1 MAGIE
6 VTGKYNNKVV
16 YGTTVLVDLTS
27 DTVTESTLAKG
38 VTAHD
43 KTGASITGTLTV
55 PTEQSKTV
63 DLAMASGNQTII
75 PDSGKTLSQ
84 VTITKPTTMVSE
96 NIKKGINIGGVV
108 GALESG
114 EATKTET
121 WVLNESPEPVGG
133 IIETQIKFL
142 SNGTEYNT
150 LTINPNLRSMI
161 YFDSTLVFGGQSA
174 WTAAWSNTLYRK
186 IIFQSSPT
194 GDLLTWLESS
204 AIKQDDNIAVQP
216 TKSVSITTNGTT
228 NIVSDEPYDVMKNVE
243 VVTNVSG
250 SGVSIEDNTYIFS
263 GVVKLPQT
271 IIDGESSE
279 KFKENFTS
287 NGASFT
293 SLSINVTEG
302 TDCIIFYGSQRVGT
316 AYWTDRNEYG
326 YAITEWEDEAYRK
339 IIITDGASIDF
350 DAWLSSSVVKLNDF
364 F

>member
-38 VTAHD
+38 ATAHD

-84 VTITKPTTMVSE
+84 VTVTKPTTMVPE

-114 EATKTET
+114 EATKAET
-121 WVLNESPEPVGG
+121 WVLNEMPNLAGDV
-133 IIETQIKFL
+133 IETQIKFL

-150 LTINPNLRSMI
+150 FQINLNPRRI
-161 YFDSTLVFGGQSA
+161 VYFDSTLVFGFDMG
-174 WTAAWSNTLYRK
+174 WSNTLYRK

-194 GDLLTWLESS
+194 GDLLTWLESN

-250 SGVSIEDNTYIFS
+250 GGVSIEDNTYIFS
-263 GVVKLPQT
+263 SIIKLSQT
-271 IIDGESSE
+271 VIDGETSME
-279 KFKENFTS
+279 FAVNFTS

-293 SLSINVTEG
+293 SLNIYVFDDSSCGIY
-302 TDCIIFYGSQRVGT
+302 YGAQRVGT
-316 AYWTDRNEYG
+316 AYWNGGNEYG

-339 IIITDGASIDF
+339 IIITDTISVDLEG
-350 DAWLSSSVVKLNDF
+350 WLYDSAVKLNDF

>member
-38 VTAHD
+38 ATAHD

-84 VTITKPTTMVSE
+84 VTVTKPTTMLPE

-121 WVLNESPEPVGG
+121 WVLNEMPSPVGDV
-133 IIETQIKFL
+133 IETQIKFL

-150 LTINPNLRSMI
+150 FQINPNPRRMI
-161 YFDSTLVFGGQSA
+161 YFDSTLVFGLDMG
-174 WTAAWSNTLYRK
+174 WSNTLYRK

-194 GDLLTWLESS
+194 GDLLTWLESN

-228 NIVSDEPYDVMKNVE
+228 NIVSDEPYDAMKNVE

-250 SGVSIEDNTYIFS
+250 GGVSIEDNTYIIC
-263 GVVKLPQT
+263 KAIQLPQT
-271 IIDGESSE
+271 IIDGGNSIEYAV
-279 KFKENFTS
+279 NFTS

-293 SLSINVTEG
+293 SLTIGAIEG
-302 TDCIIFYGSQRVGT
+302 QNCTIFYGGQRVGT
-316 AYWTDRNEYG
+316 VYWIDRNEYG
-326 YAITEWEDEAYRK
+326 YADTSYDHEAYRK
-339 IIITDGASIDF
+339 IIITDTIPTDF
-350 DAWLSSSVVKLNDF
+350 ENWLYYSAVKLNDVF
-364 F
+364 

>member
-43 KTGASITGTLTV
+43 KTGASITGTLTA

-75 PDSGKTLSQ
+75 PDSSKTLSQ
-84 VTITKPTTMVSE
+84 VTVTKPTTMVSE
-96 NIKKGINIGGVV
+96 NIKKGINIGGVM

-121 WVLNESPEPVGG
+121 WILNESPKPVDNF
-133 IIETQIKFL
+133 IETQIKFL

-150 LTINPNLRSMI
+150 LAISANVRRMI
-161 YFDSTLVFGGQSA
+161 YFDSTLVYGEPGG
-174 WTAAWSNTLYRK
+174 WSNILYRK

-194 GDLLTWLESS
+194 GDLLTWLESN

-228 NIVSDEPYDVMKNVE
+228 NIMSDEPYDVMKNVE
-243 VVTNVSG
+243 VVTNVSS
-250 SGVSIEDNTYIFS
+250 SGISIEDNTYIIS
-263 GVVKLPQT
+263 SVIKLSQT
-271 IIDGESSE
+271 IIDGETSV
-279 KFKENFTS
+279 KYAVNFTS

-293 SLSINVTEG
+293 SLNMYVLDDSS
-302 TDCIIFYGSQRVGT
+302 CIIHYGAQRVGT
-316 AYWTDRNEYG
+316 AYWSGSNEYG
-326 YAITEWEDEAYRK
+326 YAITEEWEDEAYRK
-339 IIITDGASIDF
+339 IIITDAISVDF
-350 DAWLSSSVVKLNDF
+350 EAWLYDNAVKLNDF
-364 F
+364 L

>member
-43 KTGASITGTLTV
+43 KTGASITGTLTA

-84 VTITKPTTMVSE
+84 VTITKPTTMVPE
-96 NIKKGINIGGVV
+96 NIKKDINIGGVV

-121 WVLNESPEPVGG
+121 WILNENPRPIEDT
-133 IIETQIKFL
+133 IETQIKFL

-150 LTINPNLRSMI
+150 LTISPNVRRMI
-161 YFDSTLVFGGQSA
+161 HFDNTLAYGEPGG
-174 WTAAWSNTLYRK
+174 WSNTLYRK

-194 GDLLTWLESS
+194 GDLLTWLESN

-228 NIVSDEPYDVMKNVE
+228 NIMPDEPYDVMKNVE

-250 SGVSIEDNTYIFS
+250 SGVSIEDNTYIIS
-263 GVVKLPQT
+263 
-271 IIDGESSE
+271 
-279 KFKENFTS
+279 
-287 NGASFT
+287 
-293 SLSINVTEG
+293 
-302 TDCIIFYGSQRVGT
+302 T
-316 AYWTDRNEYG
+316 A
-326 YAITEWEDEAYRK
+326 IK
-339 IIITDGASIDF
+339 
-350 DAWLSSSVVKLNDF
+350 
-364 F
+364 

>member
-16 YGTTVLVDLTS
+16 YGITVLVDLTS

-43 KTGASITGTLTV
+43 KTGASITGTFTV

-63 DLAMASGNQTII
+63 DLAMASGNQTIT

-84 VTITKPTTMVSE
+84 VIVTKPTTMVSE

-121 WVLNESPEPVGG
+121 WILNESPEPVVDFM
-133 IIETQIKFL
+133 ETQIKFL

-150 LTINPNLRSMI
+150 LTISANLRRIIS
-161 YFDSTLVFGGQSA
+161 FDSTLVFGVQGG
-174 WTAAWSNTLYRK
+174 WSNILYRK

-194 GDLLTWLESS
+194 GDLLTWLESN

-228 NIVSDEPYDVMKNVE
+228 NIMPDEPYDVMKNVE

-250 SGVSIEDNTYIFS
+250 SGVSIEDNTYIIS
-263 GVVKLPQT
+263 TAIALPQT
-271 IIDGESSE
+271 IIDGARSIN
-279 KFKENFTS
+279 FAVNFTS
-287 NGASFT
+287 NGVSFT
-293 SLSINVTEG
+293 SLTINAI
-302 TDCIIFYGSQRVGT
+302 DKPNCAISYGAKPVGT
-316 AYWTDRNEYG
+316 AYWYDDNEYG
-326 YAITEWEDEAYRK
+326 YAKTSYNEEAYRK
-339 IIITDGASIDF
+339 IIITDTIPTDF
-350 DAWLSSSVVKLNDF
+350 ENWLLYSAVKLNDVF
-364 F
+364 

>member
-84 VTITKPTTMVSE
+84 VTITKPTTMVPE
-96 NIKKGINIGGVV
+96 NIKKDINIGGVV

-121 WVLNESPEPVGG
+121 WILNENLRPVEDT
-133 IIETQIKFL
+133 IETQIKFL

-150 LTINPNLRSMI
+150 LTISPNARQMMH
-161 YFDSTLVFGGQSA
+161 FDSTLAYGEPGG
-174 WTAAWSNTLYRK
+174 WSNTLYRK

-228 NIVSDEPYDVMKNVE
+228 NIMSDEPYDVMKNVE

-263 GVVKLPQT
+263 AVIQLPQT
-271 IIDGESSE
+271 IIDGDSFVE
-279 KFKENFTS
+279 FRENFTS

-302 TDCIIFYGSQRVGT
+302 TDCIIFYGTQRVGT

-326 YAITEWEDEAYRK
+326 YATTEWEDEAYRK

-350 DAWLSSSVVKLNDF
+350 DAWLYSSAVKLNDF